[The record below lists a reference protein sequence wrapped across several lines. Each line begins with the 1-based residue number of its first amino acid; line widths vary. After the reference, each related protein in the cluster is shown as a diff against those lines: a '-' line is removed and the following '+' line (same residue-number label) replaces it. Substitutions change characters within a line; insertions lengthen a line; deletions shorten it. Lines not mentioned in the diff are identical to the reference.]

1 MNKQQLIEK
10 LNETDNFKNLG
21 FEIIADDGRNQL
33 LRRKCGRGHML
44 INRFENWPDE
54 REAGE
59 TPVYSDDTEGW
70 DSGR

>member
-1 MNKQQLIEK
+1 MNKQQIIDT
-10 LNETDNFKNLG
+10 LNETDDFKAIG
-21 FEIIADDGRNQL
+21 FEVIADDGRNQL

-54 REAGE
+54 REDGE
-59 TPVYSDDTEGW
+59 TPVYSDDVAGW